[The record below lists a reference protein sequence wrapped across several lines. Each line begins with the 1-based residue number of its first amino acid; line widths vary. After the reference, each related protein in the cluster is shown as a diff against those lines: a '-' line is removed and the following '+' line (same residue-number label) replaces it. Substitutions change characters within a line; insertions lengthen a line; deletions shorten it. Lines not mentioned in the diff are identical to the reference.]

1 MKKILLAGSTGYLG
15 SYIGKELQK
24 QAYFYRAIARNPEK
38 LKINGIE
45 ANDVLKA
52 ELTVPDSIRECCNG
66 IDVVISTVGI
76 TRQKDGLTYMDV
88 DYQANMNL
96 LKEAQKSGV
105 KKFIYVSV
113 LNGEK
118 LRNLKIC
125 DAKEMFVEQLKKSG
139 MDYCI
144 VRPNGFFSDMSEIFN
159 MAKRGRVYLFG
170 NGELKANPIHGEDLA
185 TVCVDTIDKPDKEV
199 EIGGPETLTQ
209 NEIASIAFSVLG
221 NKPKITHIPD
231 WVRDAILK
239 LVRLLTRSKFY
250 GPIEFFL
257 TVMAIDMLAPEYGKH
272 SLKVWA
278 NSKSRR
284 DSVLCYFVYSLFSV
298 CCSQFLED
306 QLSG

>member
-1 MKKILLAGSTGYLG
+1 MKGILLAGSTGYLG
-15 SYIGKELQK
+15 GYIAKELQK
-24 QAYFYRAIARNPEK
+24 RSCFFRVIARNPEK
-38 LKINGIE
+38 LKKNDID
-45 ANDVLKA
+45 ANEVLKA
-52 ELTVPDSIRECCNG
+52 ELTDPDSISECCKG

-96 LKEAQKSGV
+96 LKEAKKSGV

-139 MDYCI
+139 LDYCI
-144 VRPNGFFSDMSEIFN
+144 VRPNGFFSDMSEFFN

-170 NGELKANPIHGEDLA
+170 NGELRANPIHGEDLA
-185 TVCVDTIDKPDKEV
+185 TVCVDAIDKPDNEI

-209 NEIASIAFSVLG
+209 NNIALIAFDILG

-231 WVRDAILK
+231 WVRVSILN
-239 LVRLLTRSKFY
+239 LVRLFTGSRVY
-250 GPIEFFL
+250 GPVEFFL
-257 TVMAIDMLAPEYGKH
+257 TVMSMNMIAPEYGKH
-272 SLKVWA
+272 TLKE
-278 NSKSRR
+278 
-284 DSVLCYFVYSLFSV
+284 YFTNLNIPNA
-298 CCSQFLED
+298 
-306 QLSG
+306 